1 MKNILYTHVSSSS
14 IHRKNNS
21 RASAEEFDDTG
32 YFTKCLYVATYI
44 VALLVCALVKKIKL
58 VLLKSIHTHI
68 PYIHVVLEGTYMKKV
83 VYTIIQ
89 TFKHLK
95 FTSFFSTS
103 TLTLVAPNIVR
114 VAPSSTLPL
123 HDLYQAPPL
132 FLDPMLADSLTSP
145 PPPRS

>member
-68 PYIHVVLEGTYMKKV
+68 PYTCSTRRYIHEEGCV
-83 VYTIIQ
+83 HNYT
-89 TFKHLK
+89 
-95 FTSFFSTS
+95 
-103 TLTLVAPNIVR
+103 NI
-114 VAPSSTLPL
+114 
-123 HDLYQAPPL
+123 
-132 FLDPMLADSLTSP
+132 
-145 PPPRS
+145 